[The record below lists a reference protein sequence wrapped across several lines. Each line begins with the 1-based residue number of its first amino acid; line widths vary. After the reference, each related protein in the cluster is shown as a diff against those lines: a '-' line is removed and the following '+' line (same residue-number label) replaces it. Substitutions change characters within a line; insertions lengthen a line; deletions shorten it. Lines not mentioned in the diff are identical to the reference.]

1 MLQNLVSPEH
11 VFSNESLCG
20 SNAQADMKDLERSHV
35 GLRAAV
41 ILAGRRVRQLNFDK
55 QDDPVSR
62 TVRRVL
68 REARIVAK
76 S

>member
-1 MLQNLVSPEH
+1 
-11 VFSNESLCG
+11 
-20 SNAQADMKDLERSHV
+20 MKDLERSHV